1 MSQGRTANR
10 LARATIVGVVP
21 DMHRHSVRRDHAAPL
36 PCARRRQ
43 TLNQLSVD
51 VEPGRMQEVHAAV
64 AAVCRRP
71 VPPVP
76 IRTAFVDED
85 IAALHDAGSLL
96 LQSRWPSGFRMTTG
110 VPG

>member
-1 MSQGRTANR
+1 VWFPTCIVTRCVAITPLLCHVRADGRR
-10 LARATIVGVVP
+10 
-21 DMHRHSVRRDHAAPL
+21 
-36 PCARRRQ
+36 
-43 TLNQLSVD
+43 LNQLSVD

-110 VPG
+110 GPG